1 MAKLTDDDKMP
12 FGKHKGTAMKSV
24 PAQYLLWLYGEME
37 AKKQSQG
44 PVYGYIKENLKVLEK
59 EVEEEEG

>member
-12 FGKHKGTAMKSV
+12 FGKHKGMAMKNV
-24 PAQYLLWLYGEME
+24 PATYLLWLYGEME

-44 PVYGYIKENLKVLEK
+44 PVFLYIKDNLKVLEK
-59 EVEEEEG
+59 EVEDEEG